1 MQHPNMSEM
10 ELEAKISQGLE
21 ITHRKIVEQH
31 RRDNQ
36 PLIFSENGEVQF
48 VDPYSVALENN

>member
-1 MQHPNMSEM
+1 M
-10 ELEAKISQGLE
+10 ELEAKISQGLK

-36 PLIFSENGEVQF
+36 PLICSENGEVKY
-48 VDPYSVALENN
+48 VDPFTVAI